1 MRFPGGSLG
10 RHTTPISSPNWIGT
24 LSLRSR
30 VSRNEHAT
38 CRIELGELNDNES
51 CLGAWITKIRYVG
64 GVVIV
69 KSCFRP
75 SVVVVRPKI
84 RFVGGVVIVKSCF
97 RPSGV
102 VVRPNNSEG
111 AWMLDD
117 QVHLLPNHHTL
128 PSETRATWR
137 SPAIPLPTPRVRSR
151 TWRRTRHGMSS

>member
-51 CLGAWITKIRYVG
+51 CLGAWITKIRY
-64 GVVIV
+64 
-69 KSCFRP
+69 
-75 SVVVVRPKI
+75 
-84 RFVGGVVIVKSCF
+84 VGGVVIVKSCF